1 MIWFWKLDR
10 RVFVAGCF
18 LVDGSTIHELRYC
31 RSYSSNFRLS
41 SELSRPA
48 QGNAQ
53 SALRH
58 VHIEAF
64 FVHRGRLQFVR
75 RHQEPTAAQPATR
88 VDYDIANVAIV
99 RIENYVINLAQLLI
113 PRAVHGAA
121 NVVMSRLKP

>member
-1 MIWFWKLDR
+1 MVPLSTNCDTAGRIPR
-10 RVFVAGCF
+10 IFVCRLNF
-18 LVDGSTIHELRYC
+18 LVQRRETLNLR
-31 RSYSSNFRLS
+31 
-41 SELSRPA
+41 
-48 QGNAQ
+48 
-53 SALRH
+53 LRH